1 MDNALAPVSDKAIVG
16 FDMEW
21 KPNHRAGQN
30 NPTALVQIA
39 SLNAVV
45 LVHIHHMM
53 VMARHYSHIIPFG
66 AQVLGQRQDGVPRF
80 VSSAPLTILHVTATL
95 RAGLSWAMQDPR
107 DHKPGYVPRG
117 LKYILS
123 TTNVIKLGIGIRED
137 FEKLKDDYPD
147 VAPRNYVDLAVVAAA
162 YGMSER
168 GLKSMYVEVV
178 CAL

>member
-1 MDNALAPVSDKAIVG
+1 
-16 FDMEW
+16 
-21 KPNHRAGQN
+21 
-30 NPTALVQIA
+30 
-39 SLNAVV
+39 
-45 LVHIHHMM
+45 
-53 VMARHYSHIIPFG
+53 
-66 AQVLGQRQDGVPRF
+66 
-80 VSSAPLTILHVTATL
+80 
-95 RAGLSWAMQDPR
+95 MQDPR